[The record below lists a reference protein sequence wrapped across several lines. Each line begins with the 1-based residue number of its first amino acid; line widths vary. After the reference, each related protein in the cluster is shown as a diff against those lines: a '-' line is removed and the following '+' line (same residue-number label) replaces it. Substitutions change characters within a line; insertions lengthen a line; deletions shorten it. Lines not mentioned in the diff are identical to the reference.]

1 MTAKPP
7 VSTGAEHQQSGALGA
22 LLHPFREAVADA
34 LWVDDCA
41 VAQAFRPALVGL
53 LSQQHGPLLVVTAR
67 SSDALKLADS
77 IGAYIGRS
85 RVAVFPAWETLPYER
100 LSPQPQLVGQRLS
113 VLHRLGAGSGD
124 SGLLE
129 VIVAPIRAVLQPM
142 DARLGNYHPL
152 TLSTAW
158 DGFDALITALAE
170 RGYRRVQRVET
181 RGDFAV
187 RGGIIDVFPVAS
199 DFACRIE
206 FFGDEVEQLRQF
218 TVGDQLSVQP
228 LNDVRIDAAREI
240 VIDDAL
246 CRAASDAI
254 AVMPEH
260 VELLEALA
268 RGDTFD
274 GVESLAM
281 MLRQS
286 TVLLPT
292 FMPAN
297 VQLVLVDPL
306 LISQRAQRLA
316 EESTL
321 LVSSS
326 WATTSGPPPPEYA
339 TPEELLTAMPIPA
352 IRIAGVGATRV
363 DGLTDIYGWESF
375 RGDIAA
381 CASRASQLL
390 REGIRVIVT
399 TDSDGSARRI
409 SDVFGEYGLA
419 STVVERVSEI
429 GGHGRVEIVV
439 SDLNQG
445 FRALS
450 HGVAVLGL
458 FDVFGPRR
466 VSSTR
471 RLGSKRT
478 AAQTVL
484 TLAPGDP
491 VVHRTHGVGRFVG
504 MITREFD
511 GLDHGVARR
520 DYVVV
525 EYAGNDTLYVPS
537 DQIDAL
543 NRYQGGDTPALM
555 SLGGAQWER
564 AKTRVRAAVR
574 EMAAELIRL
583 YAARM
588 HAPGRAFAADGQMQA
603 ELEDAFAFVETP
615 DQLQVADEVKRDME
629 APIPMDRLISGDVGF
644 GKTEVAVRAAGKAVF
659 DGTQVVVLVPTTILV
674 QQHLETFRNRFS
686 GFPVNV
692 AGLSRFSTAK
702 ERQAV
707 KAGIAD
713 GTVDIVV
720 GTHAL
725 LSPQITFKQLGLV
738 IVDEEH
744 RFGVRQKEQLKQLR
758 TSVDVLSM
766 SATPIP
772 RTLEMAVS
780 GIRDLSAIETPPE
793 DRQPVLTLVEPFA
806 ETQVALAIR
815 RELLRDGQ
823 VFYVHNQVESI
834 YATAEALQE
843 LIPDARIGVAH
854 GQLDERELERTMVR
868 FWEYEFDVLVCTT
881 IIESGVDIPN
891 ANTLIVERA
900 DMLGLAQL
908 HQLRG
913 RVGRSSQRGY
923 AYLFFPGDGS
933 LTETAHQRLQTIAE
947 NARLGSGLAIAMR
960 DLEIRGAGNVVG
972 AEQSGHV
979 SLVGFD
985 MYATL
990 LKEEIAKLAGGSV
1003 TVETELKVD
1012 LPVDAHL
1019 PEGYVGDANLRLELY
1034 QRIALIRDAT
1044 HVTAVR
1050 DELRDRFGP
1059 LPAPAE
1065 RLIAL
1070 AAVRAA
1076 LRRWNVEELAVTARG
1091 ELRIA
1096 PVELRDSAEIR
1107 VSRTFPK
1114 ARIRQQNRELFLPVP
1129 SPPPDDLVAWVAKS
1143 LRTVFAG

>member
-1 MTAKPP
+1 MTAQP
-7 VSTGAEHQQSGALGA
+7 VGTSQHLGGALAGVLDA
-22 LLHPFREAVADA
+22 FYETVENAAWDDDAAVAS
-34 LWVDDCA
+34 
-41 VAQAFRPALVGL
+41 AFRPAL
-53 LSQQHGPLLVVTAR
+53 LSVFATQSSPVLVVTAR
-67 SSDALKLADS
+67 SSDAQKLADA
-77 IGAYIGRS
+77 IGAYLGPEQ
-85 RVAVFPAWETLPYER
+85 VAVFPAWETLPFER
-100 LSPQPQLVGQRLS
+100 LSPQPQLVGQRLH
-113 VLHRLGAGSGD
+113 VLHRLSRHDNTNQVAPA
-124 SGLLE
+124 

-142 DARLGNYHPL
+142 DPQLREYHPL
-152 TLSTAW
+152 LVSGDW
-158 DGFDALITALAE
+158 DGFDALIVALAS
-170 RGYRRVQRVET
+170 RGYRRVERVET

-199 DFACRIE
+199 EYACRIE
-206 FFGDEVEQLRQF
+206 FFGDEVEQLRRF
-218 TVGDQLSVQP
+218 TVGDQLSVAP
-228 LNDVRIDAAREI
+228 IDAVQIDQAREI
-240 VIDDAL
+240 VLDETL
-246 CRAASDAI
+246 RAAADDMQAL
-254 AVMPEH
+254 MPEFGE
-260 VELLEALA
+260 ELAALA
-268 RGDTFD
+268 RGETFD

-281 MLRQS
+281 MVRAN
-286 TVLLPT
+286 TVTLPH
-292 FMPAN
+292 FLPDN
-297 VQLVLVDPL
+297 VQMVLVDPL
-306 LISQRAQRLA
+306 LIAQRAQRLA
-316 EESTL
+316 AEVEM
-321 LVSSS
+321 LVGSS
-326 WATTSGPPPPEYA
+326 WATADGPKAPDYA
-339 TPEELLTAMPIPA
+339 HPEEMLATLAKPP
-352 IRIAGVGATRV
+352 IRIGGVDAERV
-363 DGLTDIYGWESF
+363 DGLDEIYGWESF
-375 RGDIAA
+375 RGDIAT
-381 CASRASQLL
+381 CVSRVSQLL
-390 REGIRVIVT
+390 RDHVRVVVT
-399 TDSDGSARRI
+399 VDSDGSARRL

-419 STVVERVSEI
+419 SVLCDTVAQQSQP
-429 GGHGRVEIVV
+429 GRVEIVV
-439 SDLNQG
+439 SELTEG
-445 FRALS
+445 FKAVSR
-450 HGVAVLGL
+450 GVVVLGL
-458 FDVFGPRR
+458 YDLFGPRR
-466 VSSTR
+466 VRSGR

-484 TLAPGDP
+484 NLSPGDP

-504 MITREFD
+504 MITREFN
-511 GLDHGVARR
+511 GLDVAVARR

-543 NRYQGGDTPALM
+543 SRYQGGETPALM

-564 AKTRVRAAVR
+564 AKNRVRAAVR

-588 HAPGRAFAADGQMQA
+588 HAPGRAFAPDGQMQA
-603 ELEDAFAFVETP
+603 ALEDAFAFVETP

-659 DGTQVVVLVPTTILV
+659 DGTQVAVLVPTTILV
-674 QQHLETFRNRFS
+674 QQHLETFKARFS

-692 AGLSRFSTAK
+692 VGLSRFSTSK
-702 ERQAV
+702 ERQAI
-707 KAGIAD
+707 KDGLAD

-725 LSPQITFKQLGLV
+725 LSPAIAWKELGLV

-744 RFGVRQKEQLKQLR
+744 RFGVRQKERLKQLR

-793 DRQPVLTLVEPFA
+793 DRQPVLTLVEPFS
-806 ETQVALAIR
+806 ETQVALAVR

-823 VFYVHNQVESI
+823 VFYVHNQIDTI
-834 YATAEALQE
+834 YDTAEALQE
-843 LIPDARIGVAH
+843 LVPDARIGVAH
-854 GQLDERELERTMVR
+854 GQLEERELERTMVR
-868 FWEYEFDVLVCTT
+868 FWEHDFDVLVCTT

-913 RVGRSSQRGY
+913 RVGRSAQRGY
-923 AYLFFPGDGS
+923 AYLFFPDDGS

-990 LKEEIAKLAGGSV
+990 LKEEVAKLAGDAV
-1003 TVETELKVD
+1003 VVETDLKVD

-1019 PEGYVGDANLRLELY
+1019 PDSYIGDANLRLELY
-1034 QRIALIRDAT
+1034 QRIAAVRDASQ
-1044 HVTAVR
+1044 VSAVR

-1059 LPAPAE
+1059 LPPPGE

-1070 AAVRAA
+1070 AAIRAA
-1076 LRRWNVEELAVTARG
+1076 LRRWGVEELAINARG

-1107 VSRTFPK
+1107 VTRSFTK
-1114 ARIRQQNRELFLPVP
+1114 ARLRPQNRELFVPVP
-1129 SPPPDDLVAWVAKS
+1129 TPAPKDLLAWVAQT
-1143 LRTVFAG
+1143 LRTVFSG

>member
-1 MTAKPP
+1 MTPHP
-7 VSTGAEHQQSGALGA
+7 LTSTNVTTQQRGPLAGVLV
-22 LLHPFREAVADA
+22 PFSDAVEEAVWTDDA
-34 LWVDDCA
+34 A
-41 VAQAFRPALVGL
+41 ITQAFRPALIGL
-53 LSQQHGPLLVVTAR
+53 LSQQNGPLLVVTAR
-67 SSDALKLADS
+67 SSDAHKLAAS
-77 IGAYIGRS
+77 IGAYLGRS

-100 LSPQPQLVGQRLS
+100 LSPQPQLVGQRLT
-113 VLHRLGAGSGD
+113 VIHRLGAPADETASLD
-124 SGLLE
+124 
-129 VIVAPIRAVLQPM
+129 VVVAPIRAALQPM
-142 DARLGNYHPL
+142 DVRLGNYHPL
-152 TLSTAW
+152 QLSTAW
-158 DGFDALITALAE
+158 DGFDSLIVALAE
-170 RGYRRVQRVET
+170 RGYRRVERVET

-187 RGGIIDVFPVAS
+187 RGGIIDVFPVAT

-206 FFGDEVEQLRQF
+206 FFGDEIEQLRRF
-218 TVGDQLSVQP
+218 TVGDQLSVEP
-228 LNDVRIDAAREI
+228 LSDVRIDAAREI
-240 VIDDAL
+240 VIDDEL
-246 CRAASDAI
+246 RRAASDAI
-254 AVMPEH
+254 TTMPEYH
-260 VELLEALA
+260 DELEALA
-268 RGDTFD
+268 RGETFD

-281 MLRQS
+281 MVRQS
-286 TVLLPT
+286 TVILPS
-292 FMPAN
+292 FMADN
-297 VQLVLVDPL
+297 VQMVLVDPL
-306 LISQRAQRLA
+306 LIAQRAQRLIDEA
-316 EESTL
+316 KL

-326 WATTSGPPPPEYA
+326 WATAAGPQPPDYA
-339 TPEELLTAMPIPA
+339 TPDELLAAVNEPA
-352 IRIAGVGATRV
+352 IRIAGVGAERI
-363 DGLTDIYGWESF
+363 DGLADIYGWESF

-390 REGIRVIVT
+390 RDGVRVVVT
-399 TDSDGSARRI
+399 TDSDGSARRV

-419 STVVERVSEI
+419 STVVDGVADVAT
-429 GGHGRVEIVV
+429 HGRVEIVV
-439 SDLNQG
+439 SDLTEG
-445 FRALS
+445 FRAAT

-466 VSSTR
+466 VSSSR

-543 NRYQGGDTPALM
+543 NRYQGGETPALM

-588 HAPGRAFAADGQMQA
+588 HAPGRAFAPDGQMQA

-659 DGTQVVVLVPTTILV
+659 DGTQVAVLVPTTILV
-674 QQHLETFRNRFS
+674 QQHLETFRTRFS

-692 AGLSRFSTAK
+692 AGLSRFSTSK

-707 KAGIAD
+707 KEGLTD

-725 LSPQITFKQLGLV
+725 LSPQIAWKQLGLV

-744 RFGVRQKEQLKQLR
+744 RFGVRQKERLKQLR

-843 LIPDARIGVAH
+843 LVPDARIGVAH

-913 RVGRSSQRGY
+913 RVGRSAQRGY

-947 NARLGSGLAIAMR
+947 NARLGAGLAIAMR

-990 LKEEIAKLAGGSV
+990 LKEEVAKLAGEPV
-1003 TVETELKVD
+1003 AVETDLKVD

-1019 PEGYVGDANLRLELY
+1019 PETYVGDANLRLELY
-1034 QRIALIRDAT
+1034 QRIAAIRDAN

-1050 DELRDRFGP
+1050 EELRDRFGP

-1076 LRRWNVEELAVTARG
+1076 LRRWNVEELAITSRG

-1107 VSRTFPK
+1107 VVRAFPK
-1114 ARIRQQNRELFLPVP
+1114 ARIRQQNHELFLRVP
-1129 SPPPDDLVAWVAKS
+1129 TPPPDDLIGWVAKT

>member
-1 MTAKPP
+1 MNVNT
-7 VSTGAEHQQSGALGA
+7 QQRGPLAGVLA
-22 LLHPFREAVADA
+22 PFRDAVEEAAWAD
-34 LWVDDCA
+34 DTA
-41 VAQAFRPALVGL
+41 VAQAFRPALMGL
-53 LSQQHGPLLVVTAR
+53 LSQQNGPLLVITAR
-67 SSDALKLADS
+67 SSDAHKLAAN
-77 IGAYIGRS
+77 IGAYLGRS
-85 RVAVFPAWETLPYER
+85 RVATFPAWETLPYER
-100 LSPQPQLVGQRLS
+100 LSPQPQLVGQRLT
-113 VLHRLGAGSGD
+113 VIHRLSAATDETASLD
-124 SGLLE
+124 
-129 VIVAPIRAVLQPM
+129 VIVAPIRAALQPM

-152 TLSTAW
+152 LLSTAW
-158 DGFDALITALAE
+158 DGFDALIKALVE
-170 RGYRRVQRVET
+170 RGYRRVERVET

-187 RGGIIDVFPVAS
+187 RGGIIDVFPVAT

-206 FFGDEVEQLRQF
+206 FFGDEVEQLRRF
-218 TVGDQLSVQP
+218 TVGDQLSVEP
-228 LNDVRIDAAREI
+228 VADVRVDAAREI
-240 VIDDAL
+240 VIDDEL
-246 CRAASDAI
+246 CRAATDAI
-254 AVMPEH
+254 QTMPDYRDE
-260 VELLEALA
+260 LEALA
-268 RGDTFD
+268 RGETFD

-281 MLRQS
+281 MVRES
-286 TVLLPT
+286 TVILPS
-292 FMPAN
+292 FMSEN
-297 VQLVLVDPL
+297 VQMVLVDPL
-306 LISQRAQRLA
+306 LIAQRAQRLA
-316 EESTL
+316 DEAKL

-326 WATTSGPPPPEYA
+326 WAIPGGPPPPDYA
-339 TPEELLTAMPIPA
+339 TPDELLAAVVQPA
-352 IRIAGVGATRV
+352 IRIAGVGAERV

-390 REGIRVIVT
+390 RDGVRVIIT
-399 TDSDGSARRI
+399 TDSDGSARRV

-419 STVVERVSEI
+419 STVVAGVADAAT
-429 GGHGRVEIVV
+429 HGRVEIVV
-439 SDLNQG
+439 SDLTEG
-445 FRALS
+445 FRAAS

-466 VSSTR
+466 VSSSR

-491 VVHRTHGVGRFVG
+491 VVHRTHGVGRFLG

-543 NRYQGGDTPALM
+543 NRYQGGETPALM

-588 HAPGRAFAADGQMQA
+588 HAPGRAFAPDGQMQA

-659 DGTQVVVLVPTTILV
+659 DGAQVAVLVPTTILV
-674 QQHLETFRNRFS
+674 QQHLETFRTRFS

-692 AGLSRFSTAK
+692 AGLSRFSTTK

-707 KAGIAD
+707 KEGLAD

-725 LSPQITFKQLGLV
+725 LSPQIRWKQLGLV

-744 RFGVRQKEQLKQLR
+744 RFGVRQKERLKQLR

-823 VFYVHNQVESI
+823 VFYVHNQIESI

-843 LIPDARIGVAH
+843 LVPDARIGVAH
-854 GQLDERELERTMVR
+854 GQLEERELERTMVR

-913 RVGRSSQRGY
+913 RVGRSAQRGY
-923 AYLFFPGDGS
+923 AYLFFPGDGL
-933 LTETAHQRLQTIAE
+933 LTESAHQRLQTIAE
-947 NARLGSGLAIAMR
+947 NARLGAGLAIAMR

-990 LKEEIAKLAGGSV
+990 LKEEVAKLAGEPV
-1003 TVETELKVD
+1003 AIETDLKVD

-1019 PEGYVGDANLRLELY
+1019 PEAYVGDANLRLELY
-1034 QRIALIRDAT
+1034 QRIAAIRDAN

-1050 DELRDRFGP
+1050 EELRDRFGP
-1059 LPAPAE
+1059 LPTPAE

-1076 LRRWNVEELAVTARG
+1076 LRRWNVEELVVTSRG

-1107 VSRTFPK
+1107 VMRSFPK
-1114 ARIRQQNRELFLPVP
+1114 ARIRPKNRELFLPVP
-1129 SPPPDDLVAWVAKS
+1129 TPPPDDLVGWVAKS

>member
-1 MTAKPP
+1 MTAQSPA
-7 VSTGAEHQQSGALGA
+7 STYANLQHVAPLAG
-22 LLHPFREAVADA
+22 LLHPFAEAVEDA
-34 LWVDDCA
+34 TFTDDVA
-41 VAQAFRPALVGL
+41 VAQAFRPALMGL
-53 LSQQHGPLLVVTAR
+53 LARQNGPLLVVTAR
-67 SSDALKLADS
+67 SSDAYKLAQG
-77 IGAYIGRS
+77 IGAYLGRN
-85 RVAVFPAWETLPYER
+85 RVGVFPAWETLPYER

-113 VLHRLGAGSGD
+113 VIHRLGDARDELGPLD
-124 SGLLE
+124 
-129 VIVAPIRAVLQPM
+129 VVVAPIRAVLQPM
-142 DARLGNYHPL
+142 DAKLANYHPL
-152 TLSTAW
+152 GLSTAW
-158 DGFDALITALAE
+158 HGFDALIAALAA
-170 RGYRRVQRVET
+170 RGYRRVERVES

-206 FFGDEVEQLRQF
+206 FFGDEVEQLRRF
-218 TVGDQLSVQP
+218 TVGDQLSVEP
-228 LNDVRIDAAREI
+228 VDHVRVDAAREI
-240 VIDDAL
+240 VIDEELTQAAADAL
-246 CRAASDAI
+246 AT
-254 AVMPEH
+254 MPEY
-260 VELLEALA
+260 VDELEALG
-268 RGDTFD
+268 RGETFD

-281 MLRQS
+281 MVRGS
-286 TVLLPT
+286 TVLLPA
-292 FMPAN
+292 FMPES
-297 VQLVLVDPL
+297 VQMMLVDPV
-306 LISQRAQRLA
+306 LIAQRAKRLA
-316 EESTL
+316 DEAKL

-326 WATTSGPPPPEYA
+326 WATPGGPTPPGYA
-339 TPEELLTAMPIPA
+339 TPEALLSSVKRPA
-352 IRIAGVGATRV
+352 IRISGVGAERI
-363 DGLTDIYGWESF
+363 DGLDDIYGWESF

-381 CASRASQLL
+381 CASRAAQLL
-390 REGIRVIVT
+390 RDGMRVIVT
-399 TDSDGSARRI
+399 TDSDGSARRV

-419 STVVERVSEI
+419 STVVEQVTETASV
-429 GGHGRVEIVV
+429 GRIEIVV
-439 SDLNQG
+439 SDLTEG
-445 FRALS
+445 FRAVK

-466 VSSTR
+466 VSTSR

-484 TLAPGDP
+484 TLSPGDP

-511 GLDHGVARR
+511 GIDHGVARR

-543 NRYQGGDTPALM
+543 NRYQGGETPALM

-588 HAPGRAFAADGQMQA
+588 HAPGRAFAPDGQMQQ
-603 ELEDAFAFVETP
+603 ELEDAFAFVETA

-674 QQHLETFRNRFS
+674 QQHLETFRSRFS

-744 RFGVRQKEQLKQLR
+744 RFGVRQKERLKQLR

-793 DRQPVLTLVEPFA
+793 DRQPVLTLVEPFS

-913 RVGRSSQRGY
+913 RVGRSAQRGY

-947 NARLGSGLAIAMR
+947 HARLGSGLAIAMR

-990 LKEEIAKLAGGSV
+990 LKEEVAKLAGEPV
-1003 TVETELKVD
+1003 AVETDLKVD
-1012 LPVDAHL
+1012 LPIDAHL
-1019 PEGYVGDANLRLELY
+1019 PETYVGDANLRLELY
-1034 QRIALIRDAT
+1034 QRIAAIRDAS
-1044 HVTAVR
+1044 HVTAVC

-1059 LPAPAE
+1059 LPTPAE

-1076 LRRWNVEELAVTARG
+1076 LRRWNVEELAVTTRG

-1107 VSRTFPK
+1107 VTRTFPK
-1114 ARIRQQNRELFLPVP
+1114 ARIRAQQRELFLPVP
-1129 SPPPDDLVAWVAKS
+1129 TPPPDDLIAWVAKS